1 MSRLP
6 PASMCARGYKG
17 LWGGVLHAGDPQ
29 MHTGRGVRMAGRS
42 TTHGSESEPPAW
54 PGAPVQSRVPSSR
67 MCGHNT
73 SNGHRICNKRASCCV
88 TRACESAHPPD
99 VPYRAVRERSF
110 MPGGHVWRSCLAV
123 VAVAM
128 AGGEDEWR

>member
-1 MSRLP
+1 MRQLTLIRRSVLLCAEP
-6 PASMCARGYKG
+6 SKAARGPFDVMVHIACAVKPHV
-17 LWGGVLHAGDPQ
+17 WTQH
-29 MHTGRGVRMAGRS
+29 
-42 TTHGSESEPPAW
+42 
-54 PGAPVQSRVPSSR
+54 VQ
-67 MCGHNT
+67 
-73 SNGHRICNKRASCCV
+73 GHRICNKRASCCV

-99 VPYRAVRERSF
+99 VPYHAVRERSF